1 MKNKLFRTGLLLMAS
16 LTLGTALLPINMVF
30 ANELEQEFISNDN
43 SMDLTSNVETFPL
56 DIGNDEILNFFSEE
70 DRDFYQQYLNSN
82 NQIQSRSGV
91 KTRERELSRKV
102 FYNKFIGYNSLTPNW
117 SYASSYTLAR
127 SKNVSF
133 TTGYSYDGISAN
145 LSVSQTYGV
154 TTTLPANS
162 KKSSRLAA
170 KADVTVAKCRVE
182 AYYGNTVTK
191 RFDVL
196 RTRSYKN
203 ITNYVSYR

>member
-1 MKNKLFRTGLLLMAS
+1 MKKKLVGAVCSGLLIIPAV
-16 LTLGTALLPINMVF
+16 LPVTSVF
-30 ANELEQEFISNDN
+30 ANELEQEISIDND
-43 SMDLTSNVETFPL
+43 STDVGSTVDTYPL
-56 DIGNDEILNFFSEE
+56 NIGNDETLNFFTEE
-70 DRDFYQQYLNSN
+70 DRDFYKLYLNSN
-82 NQIQSRSGV
+82 NQMQSRSGV
-91 KTRERELSRKV
+91 KTREKELSRKV

-117 SYASSYTLAR
+117 SYASQYTMAR

-133 TTGYSYDGISAN
+133 TAGYTYDGVSAN

-191 RFDVL
+191 RFDIL
-196 RTRSYKN
+196 RTKSFKN